1 MATLMAWGPA
11 GQESLGAIQIPMGTV
26 LSNQRYWN
34 LLGVRLKQM
43 ANRSSP
49 QELQEASN
57 LLIQASLLEQFLEP
71 TQAAQM
77 LLLENL
83 PIKRRL
89 IEMGVPGDLPDRI
102 LRSDPMAQMALD
114 NVTLLDWVTELAAAL
129 VERD

>member
-1 MATLMAWGPA
+1 MATLMAWAPA
-11 GQESLGAIQIPMGTV
+11 GQESLGAIQVPMGTA

-34 LLGVRLKQM
+34 LLGLRLKQM

-77 LLLENL
+77 LLWENL

-102 LRSDPMAQMALD
+102 LRSDPMAQMALE